1 VAFGLPK
8 PAELKALFDAKF
20 GELVAKLD
28 EMLAELR
35 LIRDEVSRR

>member
-1 VAFGLPK
+1 MAFGLPK

-20 GELVAKLD
+20 GELIAKLD

-35 LIRDEVSRR
+35 LIREQVSQR